1 MKNKAQA
8 TIVVNDATCFA
19 GMPPGEYQNHIGG
32 TVILDEEKRVSLES
46 SPGLLAGAAKSLLE
60 NVEHLI
66 NHNLST
72 LSEGWPMAFEN
83 VEEML
88 GKNDDTFN
96 NTK

>member
-46 SPGLLAGAAKSLLE
+46 SPGLLAGANILLIIIFQ
-60 NVEHLI
+60 HLARVGQW
-66 NHNLST
+66 HLKT
-72 LSEGWPMAFEN
+72 
-83 VEEML
+83 
-88 GKNDDTFN
+88 
-96 NTK
+96 